1 MRYQG
6 AVYMEVKPI
15 GLIHSPFKSRSS
27 TPIQPSRSV
36 STGIVE
42 VFKEYEEGLDDIE
55 GFSHIILIYKFH
67 KSRGYRL
74 KVKPF
79 LDGEY
84 RGLFATRYPRRPNQ
98 IGLSIVKLSKRKRNI
113 LSVEGI
119 DVVDKTPL
127 LDIKPYVPDFIPG
140 KKVEIG
146 WLKGRI
152 K

>member
-1 MRYQG
+1 MK
-6 AVYMEVKPI
+6 VKPI
-15 GLIHSPFKSRSS
+15 GLIHSPFRSKSG
-27 TPIQPSRSV
+27 TPIQPSRSRA
-36 STGIVE
+36 TGTVE

-55 GFSHIILIYKFH
+55 DFSHLILIYKFN

-79 LDGEY
+79 LDGED

-98 IGLSIVKLSKRKRNI
+98 IGLSIVKLLKRQRNI

-127 LDIKPYVPDFIPG
+127 LDIKPYVPDFVPAGTI
-140 KKVEIG
+140 KIG
-146 WLKGRI
+146 WLKGKI

>member
-1 MRYQG
+1 MK
-6 AVYMEVKPI
+6 VEPI
-15 GLIHSPFKSRSS
+15 GLIHSPFISKSG
-27 TPIQPSRSV
+27 TPIQPSRSRA
-36 STGIVE
+36 TGTVE

-55 GFSHIILIYKFH
+55 GFSHLILIYKFN

-79 LDGEY
+79 LDGED

-98 IGLSIVKLSKRKRNI
+98 IGLSIVKLLKRQRNI

-127 LDIKPYVPDFIPG
+127 LDIKPYVPDFVPDGTI
-140 KKVEIG
+140 KIG
-146 WLKGRI
+146 WLKGKI